1 MQYLLQGPCTS
12 PPTHSRSLIRLT
24 IMEPHYRFLAFK
36 TGARSFVFW
45 NLIFQITVVCTLS
58 VYISIFA
65 KSERKLIQNPRI
77 DMLDKRNESCANHT
91 FYTGLSGT
99 TFKDN
104 FYGLYIIG
112 YIWQC
117 MMYFHRLRAYLHEN
131 FMWIPLKVVPNA
143 TGR

>member
-1 MQYLLQGPCTS
+1 LPLDGKEWYKYLYSSVVLFFCLAICMIGGSMFAKT
-12 PPTHSRSLIRLT
+12 LI
-24 IMEPHYRFLAFK
+24 
-36 TGARSFVFW
+36 V
-45 NLIFQITVVCTLS
+45 IFMITVVCTLS

-104 FYGLYIIG
+104 FYEQYGRDYITHDK
-112 YIWQC
+112 
-117 MMYFHRLRAYLHEN
+117 MDF
-131 FMWIPLKVVPNA
+131 A
-143 TGR
+143 TVFSILFSSVTGILNGANMSG